1 MGSKLNFLQSF
12 LKWDT
17 KNRPP
22 KTSEWN
28 FLLRGKCLYSYLI
41 LTNVRYNI
49 QYLSNLVPWKNQ
61 TLTFK
66 PRQAIV
72 FYLARSKKVFFCILH
87 ICVSNAKLSSKNCVT
102 FCASSRFCGTPPCK
116 AFGEC
121 YLLLAR
127 KNCSD
132 DFSTPKTTPQSSA
145 ASVLTKNPEI
155 WLTDSSICSV
165 LLWIF
170 SDLEPVKWLE
180 LEGIKVTWVPKNQPC
195 LNVDPKSSH

>member
-1 MGSKLNFLQSF
+1 MRHEKQAP
-12 LKWDT
+12 
-17 KNRPP
+17 KNVRV
-22 KTSEWN
+22 KFFTS
-28 FLLRGKCLYSYLI
+28 RKILYSYLI
-41 LTNVRYNI
+41 LTNVRYNT

-66 PRQAIV
+66 TSSSYSV
-72 FYLARSKKVFFCILH
+72 LSCKVQKRFFFCILH

-102 FCASSRFCGTPPCK
+102 LFASSRFCGTPPCK
-116 AFGEC
+116 AVGEC

-145 ASVLTKNPEI
+145 AFVLTKNPEI

-195 LNVDPKSSH
+195 LNLDPKSSH